1 MFVYT
6 IGSFSVSIS
15 LLTVLCVTMI
25 FRNTYNNA
33 ISHFCVSYARM
44 YGLCSIK
51 SLSIA
56 LYTTSSKNN
65 NNKNVFCVSL
75 LFFVHFLLLFLF
87 ICRLWRALERHQK
100 KTENNKKQKKNRKWK
115 TAKPKSYVYVVVH
128 TLNECFLF
136 HFHFVF
142 FVLFNC
148 CAFSYIR
155 RSLYYIVTAFSII
168 TAQFRF
174 FCYE

>member
-1 MFVYT
+1 MYT

-65 NNKNVFCVSL
+65 NNNNVFCVSL

-100 KTENNKKQKKNRKWK
+100 KKQRITKNKKKTENEKQQNRN
-115 TAKPKSYVYVVVH
+115 H
-128 TLNECFLF
+128 MCTL
-136 HFHFVF
+136 
-142 FVLFNC
+142 
-148 CAFSYIR
+148 
-155 RSLYYIVTAFSII
+155 LYTH
-168 TAQFRF
+168 
-174 FCYE
+174 